1 MSYIPLKD
9 LGVSERKP
17 RFNNTTHNAI
27 FYTLHVI
34 SITLFTILYF
44 TRSADTST
52 TINWYNYD
60 EKTDTLHIDAKT
72 VVIGIKSLE
81 RTLGSSEKIKPKLV
95 VHGTVHSTE
104 IDVEKD
110 VIFRGD
116 TKLIHGKDGK
126 DGLQGLPGNDGQDGP
141 QGLPGKDG
149 RDGTQGLPGN
159 DGQDGPQGLS
169 GKDGRDGKDGTQGLP
184 GKDGR
189 DGKDGTQGLPGKD
202 GLQGLQG
209 LPGKD
214 GKDGLQGLSGKDGN
228 DGQDGP
234 QGLPG
239 NDGLQGLPGKDG
251 KDGLQGLPGK
261 DGKDGPQG
269 LPGNDG
275 KDGLQGLPG
284 QDASNEWWKYD
295 HDNGILHILSNVT
308 TMATLDVSKDAFV
321 HGMMTTSDLDVSAPQ
336 HEPMNLKP

>member
-184 GKDGR
+184 GKDG
-189 DGKDGTQGLPGKD
+189 
-202 GLQGLQG
+202 LQ
-209 LPGKD
+209 
-214 GKDGLQGLSGKDGN
+214 
-228 DGQDGP
+228 
-234 QGLPG
+234 
-239 NDGLQGLPGKDG
+239 GLQGLPGKDG

>member
-27 FYTLHVI
+27 FYILHVI

-44 TRSADTST
+44 TRSTDTST

-60 EKTDTLHIDAKT
+60 EKTDTLHIGAKT

-126 DGLQGLPGNDGQDGP
+126 DGPQGLPGNDGKDGPQGLPGNDGKDGPQGLPGKDGKDGPQGLPGKDGKDGQDGQDGPQGLSGKDGKDGLQGLPGNDGQDGP
-141 QGLPGKDG
+141 QGLPG
-149 RDGTQGLPGN
+149 N
-159 DGQDGPQGLS
+159 
-169 GKDGRDGKDGTQGLP
+169 DGKDGP
-184 GKDGR
+184 
-189 DGKDGTQGLPGKD
+189 
-202 GLQGLQG
+202 
-209 LPGKD
+209 
-214 GKDGLQGLSGKDGN
+214 
-228 DGQDGP
+228 
-234 QGLPG
+234 
-239 NDGLQGLPGKDG
+239 
-251 KDGLQGLPGK
+251 QGLPGK

-269 LPGNDG
+269 LPGKDGKDGQDGKDGLQGLPGNDGQDG

-295 HDNGILHILSNVT
+295 HENGILHILSNVT
-308 TMATLDVSKDAFV
+308 TMVTLDVSKDAFV

>member
-44 TRSADTST
+44 TRSNDTTT

-60 EKTDTLHIDAKT
+60 ENTDTLHIGAKT

-149 RDGTQGLPGN
+149 QDGTQGL
-159 DGQDGPQGLS
+159 S
-169 GKDGRDGKDGTQGLP
+169 GKDGTQGLP
-184 GKDGR
+184 GKDGQ
-189 DGKDGTQGLPGKD
+189 DGLQGLPGKD
-202 GLQGLQG
+202 GQDGLQGLSGKDGKDGQDGLQG

-214 GKDGLQGLSGKDGN
+214 GKDGLQGLPGN

-251 KDGLQGLPGK
+251 KDGLQGLPGN
-261 DGKDGPQG
+261 DGLQGLQG
-269 LPGNDG
+269 LPGKDG

-295 HDNGILHILSNVT
+295 HENGILHILSNVT
-308 TMATLDVSKDAFV
+308 TMVTLDVSKDAFV

>member
-44 TRSADTST
+44 TRSTDTST

-60 EKTDTLHIDAKT
+60 EKTDTLHIGAKT

-116 TKLIHGKDGK
+116 TKLIHGKDGQ
-126 DGLQGLPGNDGQDGP
+126 DGLQGLA
-141 QGLPGKDG
+141 GKDG
-149 RDGTQGLPGN
+149 QN
-159 DGQDGPQGLS
+159 
-169 GKDGRDGKDGTQGLP
+169 
-184 GKDGR
+184 
-189 DGKDGTQGLPGKD
+189 
-202 GLQGLQG
+202 
-209 LPGKD
+209 
-214 GKDGLQGLSGKDGN
+214 
-228 DGQDGP
+228 
-234 QGLPG
+234 
-239 NDGLQGLPGKDG
+239 
-251 KDGLQGLPGK
+251 GLQGLPGK

-269 LPGNDG
+269 LPGKDGQNGLQGLPGNDGQNGPQGLSGEDG
-275 KDGLQGLPG
+275 KDGPQGLPG

-295 HDNGILHILSNVT
+295 HENGILHILSNVT
-308 TMATLDVSKDAFV
+308 TLVTLDVSKDAFV

>member
-149 RDGTQGLPGN
+149 RDGTQGLPGK
-159 DGQDGPQGLS
+159 DGRDGKDGPQGLS
-169 GKDGRDGKDGTQGLP
+169 GKDGQDGQDGP
-184 GKDGR
+184 
-189 DGKDGTQGLPGKD
+189 
-202 GLQGLQG
+202 
-209 LPGKD
+209 
-214 GKDGLQGLSGKDGN
+214 QGLSGN

-239 NDGLQGLPGKDG
+239 NDGLQGLPGNDG

-261 DGKDGPQG
+261 DGLQGLQG

>member
-44 TRSADTST
+44 TRSADTTT

-60 EKTDTLHIDAKT
+60 ENTDTLHIGAKT

-81 RTLGSSEKIKPKLV
+81 RTLGSGEKIKPKLV
-95 VHGTVHSTE
+95 VHGSVQSTE
-104 IDVEKD
+104 LDVEKD

-126 DGLQGLPGNDGQDGP
+126 DGLQGLPGNDGKD
-141 QGLPGKDG
+141 GKDG
-149 RDGTQGLPGN
+149 QDGLQGLPGN
-159 DGQDGPQGLS
+159 DG
-169 GKDGRDGKDGTQGLP
+169 KDGKDGQ
-184 GKDGR
+184 D
-189 DGKDGTQGLPGKD
+189 
-202 GLQGLQG
+202 GLQG
-209 LPGKD
+209 LPGND
-214 GKDGLQGLSGKDGN
+214 GK
-228 DGQDGP
+228 
-234 QGLPG
+234 
-239 NDGLQGLPGKDG
+239 DGLQGLPGKDG

-261 DGKDGPQG
+261 DGKDGLQG
-269 LPGNDG
+269 LPGKDGLQGLPGKDGKDGLQGLPGKDGLQGLPGQDGKDGLQGLPGKDG

-284 QDASNEWWKYD
+284 QDGKDGLQGLPGNDGKDASNEWWKYD
-295 HDNGILHILSNVT
+295 HENGILHVLSNVT
-308 TMATLDVSKDAFV
+308 TMVTLDVSKDAFV

-336 HEPMNLKP
+336 HEPMNLNP